1 MSKRLIETAMPDDA
15 AIPDDAA
22 TQAEAA
28 KQTKTHA
35 EQLKLAD
42 ENFDYVI
49 VGAGSAGCVLADRLS
64 ADGKRRVL
72 LLEYGGSDRSM
83 YIQMPSALSIP
94 MNMPK
99 YNWFYHTDP
108 EPHLAGRRMHTPRG
122 KVLGGSSSIN
132 GLVYIRGNPQDFE
145 RWAKEGAAGWSYR
158 DVLPYFKRAE
168 KRAAGGNEYRGGSG
182 KLQTSYGRLSNPL
195 HAAWLAAASEA
206 GYPQSADINGFQQ
219 EGFGRMDMT
228 VGGGRRC
235 SAANAYLRP
244 AARRSNLTVRAH
256 ALATRILFDGRRAR
270 GLEYSLKGVTRR
282 ARIDG
287 ELILSGG
294 PINSPQLLKLSG
306 VGPAAELRTHG
317 IAVVHDLPGVGENLQ
332 DHLEFYFQVACKEP
346 ITLYSSINPWSRA
359 LIGARWLLRKDGLGA
374 TNHFETCGFIRSR
387 AGIAYPDIQYHF
399 LPMAVAYDGSTLAQ
413 EHGFQAHVGP
423 MRSKSRGW
431 VRLASTNPLEKPH
444 ILFNYLSEPQ
454 DWIEMRACVRLT
466 REIFAQRA
474 FDRYR
479 GREIQPGGEV
489 QTDAQIDAFIR
500 AKVES
505 AYHPSC
511 SCKMGDSKDPMAVVD
526 PETRVYGLEGL
537 RVVDSSIMPSV
548 TTGNL
553 NAPTIMLAE
562 KGADHILGRGML
574 PPEDLPFYT
583 APNWRD
589 AQR

>member
-1 MSKRLIETAMPDDA
+1 MANEK
-15 AIPDDAA
+15 
-22 TQAEAA
+22 
-28 KQTKTHA
+28 
-35 EQLKLAD
+35 
-42 ENFDYVI
+42 FDYVI

-64 ADGKRRVL
+64 ADGSRRVL
-72 LLEYGGSDRSM
+72 LVEYGGSDRSIF
-83 YIQMPSALSIP
+83 IQMPSALSIP

-99 YNWFYHTDP
+99 YNWFYHTEP
-108 EPHLAGRRMHTPRG
+108 EPHLGGRRMHTPRG

-145 RWAKEGAAGWSYR
+145 RWAREGAEGWAYR

-168 KRAAGGNEYRGGSG
+168 TRQEGADAYRGGTG
-182 KLQTSYGRLSNPL
+182 KLHTSYGSVRNPL
-195 HAAWLAAASEA
+195 HAAWLAAAGEA

-235 SAANAYLRP
+235 SASNAYLRP
-244 AARRSNLTVRAH
+244 AMYRPNLKVLTH
-256 ALATRILFDGRRAR
+256 ALATRIRFEGRRAR
-270 GLEYSLKGVTRR
+270 ALEYNHGGATHCVEIG
-282 ARIDG
+282 A

-306 VGPAAELRTHG
+306 VGPAGELRELG
-317 IAVVHDLPGVGENLQ
+317 IDVVHDLPGVGENLQ

-346 ITLYSSINPWSRA
+346 ITLYSSIKPLARA

-387 AGIAYPDIQYHF
+387 PGVAYPDIQYHF

-431 VRLASTNPLEKPH
+431 VRLASTNPLDKPR
-444 ILFNYLSEPQ
+444 ILFTYLSQPD
-454 DWIEMRACVRLT
+454 DWTEMRACVRLT
-466 REIFAQRA
+466 REIFAQAA

-479 GREIQPGGEV
+479 GREIQPGKDV
-489 QTDAQIDAFIR
+489 QTDAEIDEFIR

-511 SCKMGDSKDPMAVVD
+511 SCKMGGPHDPMAVVD
-526 PETRVYGLEGL
+526 PQTKVYGLDAL

-562 KGADHILGRGML
+562 KAADHILGKGL
-574 PPEDLPFYT
+574 LVPDD
-583 APNWRD
+583 APYYSAPHWQT